1 VKLIFSTEAEQDAEA
16 IDTWWRQNRLD
27 APQLFAEELASVCE
41 AILRK
46 PLIVKPYGERRGMV
60 IRRWHLER
68 TGQHVYYMADVDNDL
83 ITVLRVWGRAPRAGP
98 TPVAFSL

>member
-1 VKLIFSTEAEQDAEA
+1 VKLIFSTEADQDAEA

-46 PLIVKPYGERRGMV
+46 PLILKPYGERRGMV

-68 TGQHVYYMADVDNDL
+68 TEQHVYYVADVDNDL
-83 ITVLRVWGRAPRAGP
+83 ITVLRVWGARRGRGPR
-98 TPVAFSL
+98 L